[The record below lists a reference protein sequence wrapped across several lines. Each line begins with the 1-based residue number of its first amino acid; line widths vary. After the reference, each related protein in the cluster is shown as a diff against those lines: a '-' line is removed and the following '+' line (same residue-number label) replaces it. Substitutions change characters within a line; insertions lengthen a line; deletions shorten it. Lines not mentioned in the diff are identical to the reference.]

1 MPLLPLIWII
11 SILVGGLPI
20 LLASRKFIE
29 NIKKIFK
36 DPNRNKL
43 GILGMPG
50 SGKTLY
56 LSHLRKV
63 DYVVGKET
71 AMQTPYSEF
80 TYETNSGDTI
90 HIEAGDD
97 ISGIHDNRIIYN
109 SIMEKSDVIFYFF
122 DISKYFKELDY
133 ERECNSRFLYLFDY
147 FEKNKTNKLIVF
159 ASHLDKCEEK
169 KSAIPSKF
177 RNKIKNKT
185 YNTLL
190 EKTHFI
196 NLTSEK
202 ERIEIT
208 NLIFEK
214 K

>member
-11 SILVGGLPI
+11 SILTGGVAI
-20 LLASRKFIE
+20 FLASRKFAE
-29 NIKKIFK
+29 NIKNLFK

-43 GILGMPG
+43 GILGMQG

-56 LSHLRKV
+56 LCHLRKV
-63 DYVVGKET
+63 EYEEKNTDLH
-71 AMQTPYSEF
+71 TPYSEF
-80 TYETNSGDTI
+80 TYETNSGKII
-90 HIEAGDD
+90 HIEAGED
-97 ISGIHDNRIIYN
+97 ISGIDYNRMFYI

-122 DISKYFKELDY
+122 DISRYFTELDY

-147 FEKNKTNKLIVF
+147 FEKNKTKKLIVF
-159 ASHLDKCEEK
+159 ASHLDKCQEK
-169 KSAIPSKF
+169 KGTIPGKF
-177 RNKIKNKT
+177 RNMLKNKT
-185 YNTLL
+185 YNKLL

-202 ERIEIT
+202 ELIEIT